1 MLSKFHLSSASLR
14 LIPFLL
20 GAMYG
25 GNALADISDTLHP
38 FISTSYTYDDNLLR
52 LPDNFPAV
60 FGPRADRATQ
70 VQGGITFDRP
80 IGRQR
85 LTGAAKLSRVTF
97 DHYDALN
104 YNGKDFNADLAWQL
118 GNHLEGNLGGSYSQT
133 LTPFTDFHT
142 DDRNLRKQRREYFN
156 GAWRFHPSWRVRG
169 GFNRFEFEYE
179 LPAQRFN
186 DRTED
191 TTEAGV
197 DYLARSGSRV
207 GLVVRQIKGKYDNRR
222 TVGGSLL
229 DDDYT
234 QDEIKAN
241 VYWTASGVTTV
252 QVLAGYAKRKQ
263 NGFSARETS
272 GANGRIT
279 VDWRPFGKLRFKGE
293 GWREFAAVESNIVAN
308 SFNKGASLNAT
319 WDVSAKVQATASV
332 RRERRDFEKVSGVT
346 LSGDPTDTTRGTTV
360 GVQYLPLRNL
370 QVGATAFSDR
380 RSGSPF
386 LGTGSYRAKGVS
398 LNASVQF

>member
-1 MLSKFHLSSASLR
+1 MLSKFHLSSVSLR

-25 GNALADISDTLHP
+25 GNALADISDTIHP

-52 LPDNFPAV
+52 LPDDFPAA

-97 DHYDALN
+97 DHYNTLD

-118 GNHLEGNLGGSYSQT
+118 GNHLDGNLGGSYSQT

-142 DDRNLRKQRREYFN
+142 DERNLRKQRREYVN
-156 GAWRFHPSWRVRG
+156 GGWRFHPSWRIRG

-197 DYLARSGSRV
+197 DYLAHSGSRI
-207 GLVVRQIKGKYDNRR
+207 GLVARHIKGNYDNRR

-229 DDDYT
+229 DEDYS

-241 VYWTASGVTTV
+241 VYWIASGVTTV

-263 NGFSARETS
+263 STFGARDSS

-279 VDWRPFGKLRFKGE
+279 VDWKPFGKLRFKAD
-293 GWREFAAVESNIVAN
+293 GWRDFAAVESAIVAN
-308 SFNKGASLNAT
+308 SFNKGASLAAT
-319 WDVSAKVQATASV
+319 WDVTAKVQATASV
-332 RRERRDFEKVSGVT
+332 RRERRDFEKVSGIT
-346 LSGDPTDTTRGTTV
+346 RAGDPTDTTRGATL

-370 QVGATAFSDR
+370 QIGATAFSDR
-380 RSGSPF
+380 RTGSAF

-398 LNASVQF
+398 INASVQF